1 MRVLVGTTAYNRHM
15 QQTALALHEAAALGA
30 YCTGFVDRD
39 RRAAVSLRRV
49 LGRVAPAVDR
59 ELRRRRLP
67 AVPEEL
73 VRTRPRWE
81 LPRTVA
87 ARLGAPAPLVDWLW
101 ERGEHDLDRWCAR
114 LLRRPEFDAALGV
127 EHGAL
132 AMLAE
137 ARRLGKP
144 AVLAFLSPHHATRA
158 AWVDAEYDRVPE
170 LSTPASRRLLALGR
184 QRDARRDAEARL
196 ADVVVANSR
205 FTRDSLVAAGF
216 PGERVVTVPLGAIPA
231 LAAPAPGGA
240 IEGPIR
246 FVYAGLLSVH
256 KGVHYLLDAWRLL
269 EAGSSAELHLYGA
282 VNLPRRLLARM
293 AGTVVVH
300 GSVPW
305 EVLREGYRR
314 GHVLVFP
321 TLCDGFG
328 EVVTEALAHGL
339 PVITTENAGAA
350 DLIDTGR
357 NGFVVPVRD
366 AQALAARMDWC
377 LRHRGEL
384 AAMRREA
391 FASAQAWTWFDFR
404 QRLRDELGRVL
415 GVPLVAAPA
424 RGGRP
429 LEATA

>member
-1 MRVLVGTTAYNRHM
+1 MRFLVGTTAYNRHM

-39 RRAAVSLRRV
+39 RRAPVSLRRV

-59 ELRRRRLP
+59 ELHRRRLP

-81 LPRTVA
+81 FPRAVA
-87 ARLGAPAPLVDWLW
+87 GRLGAPSRLVDWLW
-101 ERGEHDLDRWCAR
+101 ERAEHDLDRWCAR
-114 LLRRPEFDAALGV
+114 LLRRPEFGAALGV

-158 AWVDAEYDRVPE
+158 AWVDAEYDRFPE
-170 LSTPASRRLLALGR
+170 LSTPATRRLLALGR
-184 QRDARRDAEARL
+184 RRDARRDAEARL
-196 ADVVVANSR
+196 ADVIVANSR
-205 FTRDSLVAAGF
+205 FTRDSLVAAGL
-216 PGERVVTVPLGAIPA
+216 PMARVITVPLGAMSPPPVPLSPPA
-231 LAAPAPGGA
+231 ST
-240 IEGPIR
+240 GPVR
-246 FVYAGLLSVH
+246 FVYAGTLSVR
-256 KGVHYLLDAWRLL
+256 KGVHYLIQAWQAL
-269 EAGSSAELHLYGA
+269 EAGPSAELHLYGA
-282 VNLPRRLLARM
+282 MALPRRLLAGLP
-293 AGTVVVH
+293 GTVVVH

-305 EVLREGYRR
+305 ETLRDGYRG

-328 EVVTEALAHGL
+328 EVVTEALAYGL
-339 PVITTENAGAA
+339 PVITTRNAGAA
-350 DLIDTGR
+350 DLIAPGR
-357 NGFVVPVRD
+357 NGFIVPARD

-377 LRHRGEL
+377 LQHRAEL

-391 FASAQAWTWFDFR
+391 LASAQAWTWSDFR
-404 QRLRDELGRVL
+404 RRLRDELGRAL
-415 GVPLVAAPA
+415 GTPLAPA
-424 RGGRP
+424 AARGARP

>member
-1 MRVLVGTTAYNRHM
+1 MRFLVGTTAYNRHM

-49 LGRVAPAVDR
+49 LGRVAPVVDR
-59 ELRRRRLP
+59 ELHRRRLP

-81 LPRTVA
+81 FPRA
-87 ARLGAPAPLVDWLW
+87 AAGRLGAPPRLVDWLW
-101 ERGEHDLDRWCAR
+101 ERAEHDLDRWCAR

-132 AMLAE
+132 AMLVE

-144 AVLAFLSPHHATRA
+144 AVLAFLSPHHTTRA
-158 AWVDAEYDRVPE
+158 TWVDAEYDRFPE

-184 QRDARRDAEARL
+184 ERDARRDAEARL

-205 FTRDSLVAAGF
+205 FTRDSLVAAGM
-216 PGERVVTVPLGAIPA
+216 PAERVVTVPLGAIPA
-231 LAAPAPGGA
+231 ASAAALGGA

-246 FVYAGLLSVH
+246 FVYAGPLSVR
-256 KGVHYLLDAWRLL
+256 KGVHYLVEAWRSL
-269 EAGSSAELHLYGA
+269 EVGSSAELHLYGA
-282 VNLPRRLLARM
+282 VGVPRRLFARM

-305 EVLREGYRR
+305 EVLQEGYRR
-314 GHVLVFP
+314 AHVLVFP

-339 PVITTENAGAA
+339 PVITTRNAGAA
-350 DLIDTGR
+350 DLISPGR
-357 NGFVVPVRD
+357 NGFIVPARD

-377 LRHRGEL
+377 LQHRAEL

-391 FASAQAWTWFDFR
+391 LASAQAWTWSDFR
-404 QRLRDELGRVL
+404 RRLRDELGRAL
-415 GVPLVAAPA
+415 GTPLAPAAAPGA
-424 RGGRP
+424 RP
-429 LEATA
+429 LESTA